1 MAVKKRILSVLLLL
15 SVLASVAAMSGCAK
29 ISAENVSDGILPGQ
43 VNGKKTDLT
52 FAEGSADFAL
62 KLFRATA
69 KGEDN
74 ALVSPLS
81 VMIALAGEN
90 AIAAVRAINGA
101 TNPEKA
107 EPGTLRY
114 DFAPSMTEN
123 VVHSSDSPAS
133 AEREVAF
140 WFKKEELYDYAAAS
154 QKACK
159 VLG

>member
-1 MAVKKRILSVLLLL
+1 MEMTFAMIKPNGVQSGLIGRILDRYTSARL
-15 SVLASVAAMSGCAK
+15 SIVGLKMHQMTSEEARGFY
-29 ISAENVSDGILPGQ
+29 AEH
-43 VNGKKTDLT
+43 VNKPFFPELEAYMT
-52 FAEGSADFAL
+52 
-62 KLFRATA
+62 
-69 KGEDN
+69 KG
-74 ALVSPLS
+74 PS

-101 TNPEKA
+101 TNPAKA

-140 WFKKEELYDYAAAS
+140 WFKKEDLYDYAPAS
-154 QKACK
+154 SQACK

>member
-1 MAVKKRILSVLLLL
+1 MEMTFAMIKPNGVKSGLVGRILDRYTSARL
-15 SVLASVAAMSGCAK
+15 SIVGLKMHQMTSEDARGFY
-29 ISAENVSDGILPGQ
+29 AEH
-43 VNGKKTDLT
+43 VNKPFFPELE
-52 FAEGSADFAL
+52 AYM
-62 KLFRATA
+62 TA
-69 KGEDN
+69 G
-74 ALVSPLS
+74 PS

-90 AIAAVRAINGA
+90 AIAKVRAINGA

-107 EPGTLRY
+107 EPGTLRF

-140 WFKKEELYDYAAAS
+140 WFKKEDLYEYEAAS

>member
-1 MAVKKRILSVLLLL
+1 MIKPNGVQSGLIGRILDRYTSAR
-15 SVLASVAAMSGCAK
+15 LAVVG
-29 ISAENVSDGILPGQ
+29 
-43 VNGKKTDLT
+43 
-52 FAEGSADFAL
+52 L
-62 KLFRATA
+62 KLHQMTSEEARGFYAEHVNKPFFPELEAYMT
-69 KGEDN
+69 KG
-74 ALVSPLS
+74 PS

-90 AIAAVRAINGA
+90 AVAKVRAINGA

-140 WFKKEELYDYAAAS
+140 WFKKEDLYDYAPVS
-154 QKACK
+154 EKACK

>member
-1 MAVKKRILSVLLLL
+1 MEMTFAMIKPNGVKSGLIGRILDRYTSARL
-15 SVLASVAAMSGCAK
+15 SVVG
-29 ISAENVSDGILPGQ
+29 
-43 VNGKKTDLT
+43 
-52 FAEGSADFAL
+52 L
-62 KLFRATA
+62 KLHQMTSEEARGFYAEHVNKPFFPELEAYMT
-69 KGEDN
+69 KG
-74 ALVSPLS
+74 PS

-101 TNPEKA
+101 TNPAKA

-123 VVHSSDSPAS
+123 VVHSSDSPVS

-140 WFKKEELYDYAAAS
+140 WFKKEDLYEYEAAS
-154 QKACK
+154 NKACT

>member
-1 MAVKKRILSVLLLL
+1 MTFAMIKPNGVKSGLIGRILDRYTSARL
-15 SVLASVAAMSGCAK
+15 SVVG
-29 ISAENVSDGILPGQ
+29 
-43 VNGKKTDLT
+43 
-52 FAEGSADFAL
+52 L
-62 KLFRATA
+62 KLHQMTSEEARGFYAEHVNKPFFPELEAYMT
-69 KGEDN
+69 KG
-74 ALVSPLS
+74 PS

-101 TNPEKA
+101 TNPAKA

-114 DFAPSMTEN
+114 DFATSMTEN

-140 WFKKEELYDYAAAS
+140 WFKKEDLYEYEAAS
-154 QKACK
+154 NKACT

>member
-1 MAVKKRILSVLLLL
+1 MIKPNGVKSGLIGRILDRYTSARL
-15 SVLASVAAMSGCAK
+15 SVVG
-29 ISAENVSDGILPGQ
+29 
-43 VNGKKTDLT
+43 
-52 FAEGSADFAL
+52 L
-62 KLFRATA
+62 KLHQMTSEEARGFYAEHVNKPFFPELEAYMT
-69 KGEDN
+69 KG
-74 ALVSPLS
+74 PS

-101 TNPEKA
+101 TNPAKA

-140 WFKKEELYDYAAAS
+140 WFKKEDLYEYEAAS
-154 QKACK
+154 NKACT

>member
-1 MAVKKRILSVLLLL
+1 MEMTFAMIKPNGVKSGLIGRILDRYTSARL
-15 SVLASVAAMSGCAK
+15 SVVG
-29 ISAENVSDGILPGQ
+29 
-43 VNGKKTDLT
+43 
-52 FAEGSADFAL
+52 L
-62 KLFRATA
+62 KLHQMTSEEARGFYAEHVNKPFFPELEAYMT
-69 KGEDN
+69 KG
-74 ALVSPLS
+74 PS

-90 AIAAVRAINGA
+90 AIAAVRVINGA
-101 TNPEKA
+101 TNPAKA

-140 WFKKEELYDYAAAS
+140 WFKKEDLYEYEAAS
-154 QKACK
+154 NKACT

>member
-1 MAVKKRILSVLLLL
+1 MEMTFAMIKPNGVASGLIGRILDRYTSAR
-15 SVLASVAAMSGCAK
+15 LAVVGLKMHQMTSEEARGFY
-29 ISAENVSDGILPGQ
+29 AEH
-43 VNGKKTDLT
+43 VNKPFFPELEAYMT
-52 FAEGSADFAL
+52 
-62 KLFRATA
+62 
-69 KGEDN
+69 KG
-74 ALVSPLS
+74 PS

-90 AIAAVRAINGA
+90 AVAKVRAINGA

-133 AEREVAF
+133 AEREVFF
-140 WFKKEELYDYAAAS
+140 WFGKEDLYAYDAVS
-154 QKACK
+154 CKACT

>member
-1 MAVKKRILSVLLLL
+1 MEMTFAMIKPNGVKSGLIGRILDRYTSARL
-15 SVLASVAAMSGCAK
+15 SVVG
-29 ISAENVSDGILPGQ
+29 
-43 VNGKKTDLT
+43 
-52 FAEGSADFAL
+52 L
-62 KLFRATA
+62 KLHQMTSEEARGLYAEHVNKPFFPELEAYMT
-69 KGEDN
+69 KG
-74 ALVSPLS
+74 PS

-101 TNPEKA
+101 TNPAKA

-140 WFKKEELYDYAAAS
+140 WFKKEDLYEYEAAS
-154 QKACK
+154 NKACT

>member
-1 MAVKKRILSVLLLL
+1 MEMTFAMIKPNGVKSGLIGRILDRYTSARL
-15 SVLASVAAMSGCAK
+15 SVIG
-29 ISAENVSDGILPGQ
+29 
-43 VNGKKTDLT
+43 
-52 FAEGSADFAL
+52 L
-62 KLFRATA
+62 KLHQMTSEEARGFYAEHVNKPFFPELEAYMT
-69 KGEDN
+69 KG
-74 ALVSPLS
+74 PS

-101 TNPEKA
+101 TNPAKA

-140 WFKKEELYDYAAAS
+140 WFKKEDLYEYEAAS
-154 QKACK
+154 NKACT

>member
-1 MAVKKRILSVLLLL
+1 MEMTFAMIKPNGVKSGLIGRILDRYTSARL
-15 SVLASVAAMSGCAK
+15 SVVG
-29 ISAENVSDGILPGQ
+29 
-43 VNGKKTDLT
+43 
-52 FAEGSADFAL
+52 L
-62 KLFRATA
+62 KLHQMTSEEARGFYAEHVNKPFFPELEAYMT
-69 KGEDN
+69 KG
-74 ALVSPLS
+74 PS

-90 AIAAVRAINGA
+90 AIAAVRAINGD
-101 TNPEKA
+101 TNPAKA

-140 WFKKEELYDYAAAS
+140 WFKKEDLYDYAPVS
-154 QKACK
+154 EKACK

>member
-1 MAVKKRILSVLLLL
+1 MEMTFARIKPNGVKSGVIGRILDRYTSARL
-15 SVLASVAAMSGCAK
+15 SVVG
-29 ISAENVSDGILPGQ
+29 
-43 VNGKKTDLT
+43 
-52 FAEGSADFAL
+52 L
-62 KLFRATA
+62 KLHQMTSEEARGFYAEHVNKPFFPELEAYMT
-69 KGEDN
+69 KG
-74 ALVSPLS
+74 PS

-101 TNPEKA
+101 TNPAKA

-140 WFKKEELYDYAAAS
+140 WFKKEDLYEYEAAS
-154 QKACK
+154 NKACT

>member
-1 MAVKKRILSVLLLL
+1 MEMTFAMIKPNGVKSGLVGRILDRYTSARL
-15 SVLASVAAMSGCAK
+15 SIVGLKMHQMTSEDARGFY
-29 ISAENVSDGILPGQ
+29 AEH
-43 VNGKKTDLT
+43 VNKPFFPELE
-52 FAEGSADFAL
+52 AYM
-62 KLFRATA
+62 TA
-69 KGEDN
+69 G
-74 ALVSPLS
+74 PS

-90 AIAAVRAINGA
+90 AIAKVRAINGA

-107 EPGTLRY
+107 EPGTLRF

-123 VVHSSDSPAS
+123 VVHSSDSPTS

-140 WFKKEELYDYAAAS
+140 WFKKEDLYEYEAAS

>member
-1 MAVKKRILSVLLLL
+1 MEMTFAMIKPNGVQSGLIGRILDRYTSAR
-15 SVLASVAAMSGCAK
+15 LAVVG
-29 ISAENVSDGILPGQ
+29 
-43 VNGKKTDLT
+43 
-52 FAEGSADFAL
+52 L
-62 KLFRATA
+62 KLHQMTSEEARGFYAEHVNKPFFPELEAYMT
-69 KGEDN
+69 KG
-74 ALVSPLS
+74 PS
-81 VMIALAGEN
+81 VMIALAGEH
-90 AIAAVRAINGA
+90 AVAKVRANHGA

-140 WFKKEELYDYAAAS
+140 WFKKEDLYDYAPVS
-154 QKACK
+154 EKACK

>member
-1 MAVKKRILSVLLLL
+1 MEMTFAMIKPNGVKSGFIGRILDRYTGAR
-15 SVLASVAAMSGCAK
+15 LAVVG
-29 ISAENVSDGILPGQ
+29 
-43 VNGKKTDLT
+43 
-52 FAEGSADFAL
+52 L
-62 KLFRATA
+62 KLHQMTSEEARGFYAEHVNKPFFPELEEYMT
-69 KGEDN
+69 KG
-74 ALVSPLS
+74 PS

-133 AEREVAF
+133 AERGVAF

>member
-1 MAVKKRILSVLLLL
+1 MEMTFAMIKPNGVKSGFIGRILDRYTGAR
-15 SVLASVAAMSGCAK
+15 LAVVG
-29 ISAENVSDGILPGQ
+29 
-43 VNGKKTDLT
+43 
-52 FAEGSADFAL
+52 L
-62 KLFRATA
+62 KLHQMTSEEARGFYAEHVNKPFFPALEAYMT
-69 KGEDN
+69 KG
-74 ALVSPLS
+74 PS

-101 TNPEKA
+101 TNPAKA

-140 WFKKEELYDYAAAS
+140 WFKKEDLYEYEAAS
-154 QKACK
+154 NKACT

>member
-1 MAVKKRILSVLLLL
+1 MEMTFAMIKPNGVASGLVGRILDRYVSAR
-15 SVLASVAAMSGCAK
+15 LAVVG
-29 ISAENVSDGILPGQ
+29 
-43 VNGKKTDLT
+43 
-52 FAEGSADFAL
+52 L
-62 KLFRATA
+62 KMHQMTSEEA
-69 KGEDN
+69 KGFYAEHVN
-74 ALVSPLS
+74 KPFFPELEAYMTKGPS

-90 AIAAVRAINGA
+90 AVAKVRAINGA

-140 WFKKEELYDYAAAS
+140 WFGKEDLYAYDAVS

>member
-1 MAVKKRILSVLLLL
+1 MEMTFAMIKPNGVKSGLIGRILDRYTSARISV
-15 SVLASVAAMSGCAK
+15 
-29 ISAENVSDGILPGQ
+29 DG
-43 VNGKKTDLT
+43 
-52 FAEGSADFAL
+52 L
-62 KLFRATA
+62 KLHQMTSEEARGFYAEHVNKPFFPELEAYMT
-69 KGEDN
+69 KG
-74 ALVSPLS
+74 PS

-101 TNPEKA
+101 TNPAKA

-140 WFKKEELYDYAAAS
+140 WFKKEDLYEYEAAS
-154 QKACK
+154 NKACT

>member
-1 MAVKKRILSVLLLL
+1 MEMTFAMIKPNGVQSGLIGRILDRYTSAR
-15 SVLASVAAMSGCAK
+15 LAVVG
-29 ISAENVSDGILPGQ
+29 
-43 VNGKKTDLT
+43 
-52 FAEGSADFAL
+52 L
-62 KLFRATA
+62 KLHQMTSEEARGFYAEHVDKPFFPELEAYMT
-69 KGEDN
+69 KG
-74 ALVSPLS
+74 PS

-90 AIAAVRAINGA
+90 AVAKVRAINGA

-140 WFKKEELYDYAAAS
+140 WFKKEDLYDYAPVS
-154 QKACK
+154 EKACK

>member
-1 MAVKKRILSVLLLL
+1 MEMTFAMIKPNGVQSGLIGRILDRYTSAR
-15 SVLASVAAMSGCAK
+15 LAVVG
-29 ISAENVSDGILPGQ
+29 
-43 VNGKKTDLT
+43 
-52 FAEGSADFAL
+52 L
-62 KLFRATA
+62 KLHQMTSEEARGFYAEHVNKPFFPELEAYMT
-69 KGEDN
+69 KG
-74 ALVSPLS
+74 PS

-90 AIAAVRAINGA
+90 AVAKVRAINGA

-107 EPGTLRY
+107 APGTLRY

-140 WFKKEELYDYAAAS
+140 WFKKEDLYDYAPVS
-154 QKACK
+154 EKACK

>member
-1 MAVKKRILSVLLLL
+1 MEMTFAMIKPNGVKSGLIGRILDRYTSAR
-15 SVLASVAAMSGCAK
+15 LAVVG
-29 ISAENVSDGILPGQ
+29 
-43 VNGKKTDLT
+43 
-52 FAEGSADFAL
+52 L
-62 KLFRATA
+62 KLHQMTSEEARGFYAEHVNKPFFPELEAYMT
-69 KGEDN
+69 KG
-74 ALVSPLS
+74 PS

-101 TNPEKA
+101 TNPVKA

-140 WFKKEELYDYAAAS
+140 WFKKEDLYDYEAAS
-154 QKACK
+154 NKACT

>member
-1 MAVKKRILSVLLLL
+1 MEMTFAMIKPNGVKSGLIGRILDRYTSARL
-15 SVLASVAAMSGCAK
+15 SVVG
-29 ISAENVSDGILPGQ
+29 
-43 VNGKKTDLT
+43 
-52 FAEGSADFAL
+52 L
-62 KLFRATA
+62 KLHQMTSEEARGFYAEHVNKPFFPELEAYMTE
-69 KGEDN
+69 G
-74 ALVSPLS
+74 PS

-90 AIAAVRAINGA
+90 AIADVRAINGA
-101 TNPEKA
+101 TNPAKA

-140 WFKKEELYDYAAAS
+140 WFKKEDLYEYEAAS
-154 QKACK
+154 NKACT

>member
-1 MAVKKRILSVLLLL
+1 MEMTFAMIKPNGVKSGLIGRILDRYTSARL
-15 SVLASVAAMSGCAK
+15 SVVG
-29 ISAENVSDGILPGQ
+29 
-43 VNGKKTDLT
+43 
-52 FAEGSADFAL
+52 L
-62 KLFRATA
+62 KLHQMTSEEARGFYAEHVNKPFFPELEAYMT
-69 KGEDN
+69 KG
-74 ALVSPLS
+74 PS

-101 TNPEKA
+101 TNPAKA

-140 WFKKEELYDYAAAS
+140 WFKKEDLYEYAPVS
-154 QKACK
+154 EKACK

>member
-1 MAVKKRILSVLLLL
+1 MTFAMIKPNGVKSGLIGRILDRYTSARL
-15 SVLASVAAMSGCAK
+15 SVVG
-29 ISAENVSDGILPGQ
+29 
-43 VNGKKTDLT
+43 
-52 FAEGSADFAL
+52 L
-62 KLFRATA
+62 KLHQMTSEEARGFYAEHVNKPFFPELEAYMT
-69 KGEDN
+69 KG
-74 ALVSPLS
+74 PS

-101 TNPEKA
+101 TNPAKA

-140 WFKKEELYDYAAAS
+140 WFKKEDLYEYEAAS
-154 QKACK
+154 NKACT

>member
-1 MAVKKRILSVLLLL
+1 MEMTFAMIKPNGVKSGLIGRILDRYTSARL
-15 SVLASVAAMSGCAK
+15 SVVG
-29 ISAENVSDGILPGQ
+29 
-43 VNGKKTDLT
+43 
-52 FAEGSADFAL
+52 L
-62 KLFRATA
+62 KLHQMTSEEARGFYAEHVNKPFFPELEAYMT
-69 KGEDN
+69 KG
-74 ALVSPLS
+74 PS

-101 TNPEKA
+101 TNPAKA

-140 WFKKEELYDYAAAS
+140 WFKKEELYDYLYL
-154 QKACK
+154 QWF
-159 VLG
+159 

>member
-1 MAVKKRILSVLLLL
+1 MEMTFAMIKPNGVKSGLIGRILDRYTSARL
-15 SVLASVAAMSGCAK
+15 SIVGLKMHQMTSEDARGFY
-29 ISAENVSDGILPGQ
+29 AEH
-43 VNGKKTDLT
+43 VNKPFFPELE
-52 FAEGSADFAL
+52 AYM
-62 KLFRATA
+62 TA
-69 KGEDN
+69 G
-74 ALVSPLS
+74 PS

-90 AIAAVRAINGA
+90 AIAKVRAINGA

-107 EPGTLRY
+107 EPGTLRF

-140 WFKKEELYDYAAAS
+140 WFKKEDLYEYDAAS

>member
-1 MAVKKRILSVLLLL
+1 MEMTFAMIKPNGVASGLIGRILDRYTSAR
-15 SVLASVAAMSGCAK
+15 LAVVGLKMHRMTSEEARGFY
-29 ISAENVSDGILPGQ
+29 AEH
-43 VNGKKTDLT
+43 VNKPFFPELEAYMT
-52 FAEGSADFAL
+52 
-62 KLFRATA
+62 
-69 KGEDN
+69 KG
-74 ALVSPLS
+74 PS

-90 AIAAVRAINGA
+90 AVAKVRAINGA

-140 WFKKEELYDYAAAS
+140 WFGKEDLYAYDAVS
-154 QKACK
+154 SKACT

>member
-1 MAVKKRILSVLLLL
+1 MEMTFAMIKPNGVASGLVGRILDRY
-15 SVLASVAAMSGCAK
+15 
-29 ISAENVSDGILPGQ
+29 ISARLAVVGLKMHRMTPEEARGFYAEH
-43 VNGKKTDLT
+43 VNKPFFPELEAYMT
-52 FAEGSADFAL
+52 
-62 KLFRATA
+62 
-69 KGEDN
+69 KG
-74 ALVSPLS
+74 PS

-90 AIAAVRAINGA
+90 AVAKVRAINGA

-133 AEREVAF
+133 AEREVSF
-140 WFKKEELYDYAAAS
+140 WFGKEDLYAYEAVS